1 MISSIYALADLGQII
16 KYLDLYRTKFNGPTV
31 SSFNFSPK
39 VGLANDML
47 TDPAG

>member
-1 MISSIYALADLGQII
+1 MISSIYALADSGQIM
-16 KYLDLYRTKFNGPTV
+16 KDLDLYRTKFNGT
-31 SSFNFSPK
+31 FSPK